1 VKTVLQKRQPNRL
14 MQSMVAI
21 SLVVHLLIV
30 LHISGLYRSKTITY
44 IELSL
49 QDISK
54 PSTRAIPRP
63 RVRSNVPKNHDV
75 KKLSIQKQ
83 DIPQMKIDPV
93 QNSMA
98 ANTLMEDIIA
108 PDVPDS
114 SGLNLSDWN
123 PGGAG
128 EFVTTNDYFGMV
140 RLKIESCK
148 KYPESAKSRH
158 MEGRVKVQFVITT
171 DGNVSSL
178 KVMQHSGH
186 ASLSTAALN
195 AVKKAAPFPKP
206 PLDLFKGPLHIE
218 LTILFELT

>member
-1 VKTVLQKRQPNRL
+1 MKTVLQKRQPNRL

-21 SLVVHLLIV
+21 SLVVHLLIF
-30 LHISGLYRSKTITY
+30 LHIAGVYRSKTLTY

-54 PSTRAIPRP
+54 PFTRSIPSP
-63 RVRSNVPKNHDV
+63 RVRHNVSKIHDV
-75 KKLSIQKQ
+75 EKLNVQEHHMPKIN
-83 DIPQMKIDPV
+83 IDPV
-93 QNSMA
+93 QA
-98 ANTLMEDIIA
+98 GLADTLVEDIHV

-114 SGLNLSDWN
+114 SGLNIPDGN
-123 PGGAG
+123 HGMAGA
-128 EFVTTNDYFGMV
+128 FATTNDYFGMV

-148 KYPESAKSRH
+148 TYPESAKSRH
-158 MEGRVKVQFVITT
+158 MEGRVKVQFVITA
-171 DGNVSSL
+171 DGNISSL
-178 KVMQHSGH
+178 KVVQDTGH
-186 ASLSTAALN
+186 AILSTAALN